1 MDTQLNNK
9 LVSVFMP
16 VYNGS
21 DYLYK
26 SIKSILDQ
34 SYNNF
39 ELVMVDDS
47 STDDSFEILTS
58 YAAIDSRIRLFQKPN
73 GGSVPK
79 SWNYVLP
86 LLDGDYIMY
95 MSQDD
100 FMSED
105 NIDKLVKRQIETDA
119 DCVLPDV
126 VFYYDN
132 KKNDS
137 GRFGVNND
145 RNVILTNKEAVV
157 LSLNWRIH
165 GFALWG
171 SHLFND
177 EIFPEDSFDCDEY
190 MVRKLFLKSNKIVF
204 CEGTFYYRQDNNKAI
219 TKSFGLK
226 NYYSIKRD
234 LLIYNLLKENKFKTK
249 IVNEKLI
256 LLHAEFIKK
265 YKYFLSERAINTKE
279 DAYVIGEMLKDF
291 FCKLRVERKKPYTNF
306 GLGTGKIIL
315 YYNYTFF
322 KFFMESRN
330 RIKRLF
336 KKN

>member
-1 MDTQLNNK
+1 MDTQLNKK
-9 LVSVFMP
+9 LVSIFMP

-21 DYLYK
+21 DYLHK

-39 ELVMVDDS
+39 ELVIVDDS
-47 STDDSFEILTS
+47 STDDSFEILKR
-58 YAAIDSRIRLFQKPN
+58 YASLDSRLRLFKKPN

-86 LLDGDYIMY
+86 LLKGDYIMY

-105 NIDKLVKRQIETDA
+105 NLEKLVKRQIKTKA
-119 DCVLPDV
+119 DCVLPDMI
-126 VFYYDN
+126 FYYDN
-132 KKNDS
+132 KPNDT
-137 GRFGVNND
+137 GRFGVNGD
-145 RNVILTNKEAVV
+145 RNIVLTNKEAVV

-165 GFALWG
+165 GFALWR

-177 EIFPEDSFDCDEY
+177 EKFPEDSFDCDEY

-204 CEGTFYYRQDNNKAI
+204 CEGIFYYRQDNDKAI

-234 LLIYNLLKENKFKTK
+234 FLIYNLLKENRFKNE
-249 IVNEKLI
+249 IVNKKLV
-256 LLHAEFIKK
+256 LLHAEFIKL

-279 DAYVIGEMLKDF
+279 DTYVIGEMLKDLHY
-291 FCKLRVERKKPYTNF
+291 KLKIERNKSCDNF
-306 GLGTGKIIL
+306 ELSTGKIIL
-315 YYNYTFF
+315 HYNHTFF
-322 KFFMESRN
+322 KFFMKLRN

-336 KKN
+336 K